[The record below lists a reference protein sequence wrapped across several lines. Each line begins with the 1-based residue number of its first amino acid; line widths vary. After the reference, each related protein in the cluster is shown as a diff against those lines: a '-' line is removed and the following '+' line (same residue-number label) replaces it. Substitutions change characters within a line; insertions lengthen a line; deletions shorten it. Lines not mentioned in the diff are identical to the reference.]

1 MLVIATLDGCDVSHY
16 QGDTFPW
23 QWLRDTYGCR
33 FAACKISEGTTF
45 IDSTGWHNRAAMK
58 AAGYPYRGLYHYAKA
73 GDPIGNAHHF
83 QDQVGDLEP
92 GEFVFPDSEAGMEP
106 TVAAMMALLEAFET
120 IWPDRVV
127 DYRGKFF
134 ADGGSLA
141 FDHWPWILAA
151 YPWPIQVMPSAP
163 RPVTVWQYAGGAH
176 GVVVPG
182 TRDLGAGPLPIGHV
196 DSNKIVDEGRL
207 RKVCGYV
214 DGPPWTGEASDVWH
228 VTRETANGEFWQIGL
243 DARGELFARPFSKI
257 PDGDYWKKLGP
268 VSDIVAGPLK
278 PVPAAL
284 LDAIVAANPDP
295 VFLGAPS
302 GGGVAPHGH
311 EGGRTGGVIPLD

>member
-16 QGDTFPW
+16 QGDSFPW
-23 QWLRDTYGCR
+23 QYLRDTYGCR
-33 FAACKISEGTTF
+33 FAAAKMSQGTTYV
-45 IDSTGWHNRAAMK
+45 DSTGWRNRAAMK
-58 AAGYPYRGLYHYAKA
+58 AAGYPYRGLYHYAEA
-73 GDPIGNAHHF
+73 GDPAGNAHHF
-83 QDQVGDLEP
+83 QDQVGDLEL

-120 IWPDRVV
+120 VWPDRVV

-196 DSNKIVDEGRL
+196 DSNKIVDEARL
-207 RKVCGYV
+207 RSACGYT
-214 DGPPWTGEASDVWH
+214 TGQQVPIGDDPMDHYVHAQ
-228 VTRETANGEFWQIGL
+228 TTEFWQSGL
-243 DARGELFARPFSKI
+243 DARGRLFARPFSKI
-257 PDGDYWKKLGP
+257 PDPKYWEKLSP
-268 VSDIVAGPLK
+268 IQALKGPLLA
-278 PVPAAL
+278 V
-284 LDAIVAANPDP
+284 DGAILEAIEADNPDP
-295 VFLGAPS
+295 VFLGEP
-302 GGGVAPHGH
+302 
-311 EGGRTGGVIPLD
+311 TGGTLVPHHHGESVTGPALAD